1 MKRFLLAL
9 TLIVAVALVMAGC
22 GNTSEFSMGMEMN
35 PDGKDAVITVQDP
48 DVGDCVAAGSMIV
61 GENDIVY
68 IEPALEGDVVI
79 RIQMFPESEA
89 DIDDD
94 PDLLTE
100 EFQNEH
106 PDTPWRKMK
115 GMRNFLVYDYQVE
128 SDIVWAVI
136 TNDLPLLHRQLQ
148 TYLK

>member
-1 MKRFLLAL
+1 MVIPVILDILLPE
-9 TLIVAVALVMAGC
+9 TGYDSSVVSPEDLIVI
-22 GNTSEFSMGMEMN
+22 
-35 PDGKDAVITVQDP
+35 KDDA
-48 DVGDCVAAGSMIV
+48 
-61 GENDIVY
+61 
-68 IEPALEGDVVI
+68 
-79 RIQMFPESEA
+79 
-89 DIDDD
+89 
-94 PDLLTE
+94 DLLTE

>member
-1 MKRFLLAL
+1 MLAA
-9 TLIVAVALVMAGC
+9 IVNVFEYAMGLNFDDFESNAMIHHAVSY
-22 GNTSEFSMGMEMN
+22 NI
-35 PDGKDAVITVQDP
+35 VI
-48 DVGDCVAAGSMIV
+48 I
-61 GENDIVY
+61 GET
-68 IEPALEGDVVI
+68 A
-79 RIQMFPESEA
+79 
-89 DIDDD
+89 
-94 PDLLTE
+94 DLLTE